1 MSLIL
6 LGTNFAFQSCKT
18 IQLLPCLKFSMQT
31 STTNSNFLK
40 KKSDIETF
48 CLALGT
54 LAIIVFL
61 SAAFLRFDATNL
73 PTNNSSAGETHQ
85 PAIKHPNID
94 QSASPQDLIA
104 VTRWPTTKAPYEFTS
119 NPHGSLTYGNLNAT
133 FTLDKMVWRY
143 TADGWQDI
151 SKVNNRSQTPKPLLE
166 NVHPVIWTTM
176 LILSSLLLLLMFCSQ
191 RDVDKLLAQ
200 ASTSNGRDK
209 ETQPK

>member
-1 MSLIL
+1 
-6 LGTNFAFQSCKT
+6 
-18 IQLLPCLKFSMQT
+18 MQT

-40 KKSDIETF
+40 KNDIEMF

-61 SAAFLRFDATNL
+61 SAAFLWFDATNL
-73 PTNNSSAGETHQ
+73 PTNNSSADKTHQ
-85 PAIKHPNID
+85 PAIKHPDVD
-94 QSASPQDLIA
+94 QPAPSQDLIA
-104 VTRWPTTKAPYEFTS
+104 VTGSPITKAPFEFTS
-119 NPHGSLTYGNLNAT
+119 NPHGRLNYGNLNAA
-133 FTLDKMVWRY
+133 FILDKMVWRY

-191 RDVDKLLAQ
+191 RDVDQLLAQ
-200 ASTSNGRDK
+200 TSTSKGGDK
-209 ETQPK
+209 EIQPK